1 MKSTTPQ
8 SAQPLAGAARLSREE
23 VMKITGHRDRSS
35 FWQWVARSGLP
46 MIRLSPRKIVFEAA
60 EVYAW
65 LDSRRVGKGHQ
76 P

>member
-1 MKSTTPQ
+1 
-8 SAQPLAGAARLSREE
+8 
-23 VMKITGHRDRSS
+23 MKITGHRDRSS